1 MEIERA
7 PRGRTLGF
15 DATAGFF
22 GIDGGAVKLPSQI
35 EVEFPIGASLN
46 AKRQIQLDSNGTG
59 SGGVPPQI
67 RISRTNML
75 AIGQGQDVEL
85 REAQRELTRR

>member
-1 MEIERA
+1 MRCR
-7 PRGRTLGF
+7 PDGRRSGNYYS
-15 DATAGFF
+15 
-22 GIDGGAVKLPSQI
+22 IHRAVKLPGQI

-67 RISRTNML
+67 RISRTYDNML